1 MGFLPACEVC
11 AIDGTV
17 RGHAR
22 KLGVE
27 RLVTL
32 PPVKRAQTKRGK
44 SVCGLEKKERFEPQE
59 VFWFCTPL
67 AQKGRTCTAPCSRFA
82 DRCGWCNLRIIARL
96 AMLMVC
102 DALGLWSRRR

>member
-22 KLGVE
+22 ELGVE

-44 SVCGLEKKERFEPQE
+44 SVCGLEKRNALSHKRSSGFAHH
-59 VFWFCTPL
+59 WH
-67 AQKGRTCTAPCSRFA
+67 RT
-82 DRCGWCNLRIIARL
+82 DMYG
-96 AMLMVC
+96 AMLTFCGSLRMVQSE
-102 DALGLWSRRR
+102 DNSEVGYADGL

>member
-22 KLGVE
+22 ELGVE

-44 SVCGLEKKERFEPQE
+44 SVCGLEKRNALSHRRSF
-59 VFWFCTPL
+59 
-67 AQKGRTCTAPCSRFA
+67 GFA
-82 DRCGWCNLRIIARL
+82 HHWHRKDGHVRRHAHVLRIAADGAI
-96 AMLMVC
+96 
-102 DALGLWSRRR
+102 